1 MHNFLGLGI
10 GIGRFVLI
18 LVCFYFV
25 IKLAVKKGIE
35 EYYKENKKTQI
46 IQITIYKL
54 VKSYD
59 ITVFNRYVKM
69 HCL

>member
-25 IKLAVKKGIE
+25 AKLTVKKELKNTI
-35 EYYKENKKTQI
+35 KKTKKEVIQLQFVNLLI
-46 IQITIYKL
+46 I
-54 VKSYD
+54 YD
-59 ITVFNRYVKM
+59 ISIRKHTLIKN
-69 HCL
+69 

>member
-25 IKLAVKKGIE
+25 VKLAVKKGIE
-35 EYYKENKKTQI
+35 EYYKKRGKNHQI
-46 IQITIYKL
+46 ISSSFYIFLNLELKFVSSQY
-54 VKSYD
+54 
-59 ITVFNRYVKM
+59 
-69 HCL
+69 

>member
-25 IKLAVKKGIE
+25 AKLAVKKELKNIIKKPK
-35 EYYKENKKTQI
+35 KEVIQLQFVNLLI
-46 IQITIYKL
+46 I
-54 VKSYD
+54 YD
-59 ITVFNRYVKM
+59 ISIRKHTLIKN
-69 HCL
+69 

>member
-25 IKLAVKKGIE
+25 AKLTVKKELKNTI
-35 EYYKENKKTQI
+35 KKT
-46 IQITIYKL
+46 K
-54 VKSYD
+54 KE
-59 ITVFNRYVKM
+59 VF
-69 HCL
+69 

>member
-25 IKLAVKKGIE
+25 AKLAVKKELKNAI
-35 EYYKENKKTQI
+35 KKTKKEVIQLQFVNLLI
-46 IQITIYKL
+46 I
-54 VKSYD
+54 YD
-59 ITVFNRYVKM
+59 ISIRKHTLIKN
-69 HCL
+69 

>member
-25 IKLAVKKGIE
+25 VKLAVKKELKNTI
-35 EYYKENKKTQI
+35 KKKKTQVI
-46 IQITIYKL
+46 
-54 VKSYD
+54 
-59 ITVFNRYVKM
+59 
-69 HCL
+69 

>member
-25 IKLAVKKGIE
+25 AKLAVKKELKNTI
-35 EYYKENKKTQI
+35 KKTKKEVIQLQLQFVNLLI
-46 IQITIYKL
+46 I
-54 VKSYD
+54 YD
-59 ITVFNRYVKM
+59 ISIRKHTLIKN
-69 HCL
+69 

>member
-25 IKLAVKKGIE
+25 AKLAVKKELKNTI
-35 EYYKENKKTQI
+35 KKTKKEVIQLQFVNLLI
-46 IQITIYKL
+46 I
-54 VKSYD
+54 YD
-59 ITVFNRYVKM
+59 ISIRKHTLIKN
-69 HCL
+69 

>member
-25 IKLAVKKGIE
+25 AKLAVKKELKNTI
-35 EYYKENKKTQI
+35 KKTKKEVFQLQFVNLLI
-46 IQITIYKL
+46 I
-54 VKSYD
+54 YD
-59 ITVFNRYVKM
+59 ISIRKHILIKN
-69 HCL
+69 

>member
-25 IKLAVKKGIE
+25 VKLVVKKELKNTI
-35 EYYKENKKTQI
+35 KKTKN
-46 IQITIYKL
+46 TSNLNYKL
-54 VKSYD
+54 
-59 ITVFNRYVKM
+59 
-69 HCL
+69 

>member
-25 IKLAVKKGIE
+25 AKLAVKKELKNIIKKIK
-35 EYYKENKKTQI
+35 KEI
-46 IQITIYKL
+46 IQLQFVNLLII
-54 VKSYD
+54 YD
-59 ITVFNRYVKM
+59 ISIRKHTLIKN
-69 HCL
+69 